1 MIQWYKKNSTVV
13 RSGRQGSVQYGDQG
27 PGFSK
32 GLETFRA
39 RRQILKSKPFEQ

>member
-1 MIQWYKKNSTVV
+1 MVQWYKKNLNLC
-13 RSGRQGSVQYGDQG
+13 SGRQGSVQYGDQG

-32 GLETFRA
+32 GAETFRA